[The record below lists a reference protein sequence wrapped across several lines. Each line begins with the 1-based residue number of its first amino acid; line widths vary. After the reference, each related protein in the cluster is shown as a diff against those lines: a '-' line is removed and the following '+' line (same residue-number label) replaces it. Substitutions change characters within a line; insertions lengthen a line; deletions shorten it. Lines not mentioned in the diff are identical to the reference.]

1 MDRNREDRARGDGA
15 HDGVP
20 VLCRLLRDPQLP
32 SRHASRRRSPHR
44 ERESMMSF
52 VAWPRA
58 TAYVA
63 ARWALRG
70 FTEALRQD
78 LRGTTIKVTLIAAGA
93 VKSPYWQ
100 HNQSLDRM
108 PKGNLLLPLLLPEQ
122 VAEAIV
128 RSVEKDQQLALLPW
142 GTKLIFAMQRVAPR
156 LVSWLMAKAAAA

>member
-1 MDRNREDRARGDGA
+1 
-15 HDGVP
+15 
-20 VLCRLLRDPQLP
+20 
-32 SRHASRRRSPHR
+32 
-44 ERESMMSF
+44 MMSF

-58 TAYVA
+58 AAYVA